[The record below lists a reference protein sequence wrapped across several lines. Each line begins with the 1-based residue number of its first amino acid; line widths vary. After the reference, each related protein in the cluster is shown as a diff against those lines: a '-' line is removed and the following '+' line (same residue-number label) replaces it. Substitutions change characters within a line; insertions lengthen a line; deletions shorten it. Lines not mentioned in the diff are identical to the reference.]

1 MDVTW
6 LNEQVFSA
14 GYAYDRESDPL
25 QDFRVDDHAYF
36 AQQQFA
42 IADHW
47 HVTVGGRVDDHSD
60 YGTEF
65 SPKLSAGGYPL
76 PFRPGPLS
84 SLKVFTSIGKGIKN
98 PVFGELFGSAFVDG
112 NPGLRPERARTVDA
126 GLEVTLDNQRWV
138 GRATYFDNAYTDQV
152 AFQFSPGLAAT
163 ASRTS
168 SISRG
173 LTRAASNSKPA
184 CSDHSRDSPP
194 TSAMPWSTRRSS
206 RPPARVINFSLA
218 SRSFGVPGIQGRCS

>member
-1 MDVTW
+1 VDVTW
-6 LNEQVFSA
+6 LNDQVFSA

-76 PFRPGPLS
+76 PFRRGPLS

-112 NPGLRPERARTVDA
+112 NPDLRPERARTVDA
-126 GLEVTLDNQRWV
+126 GLEVTLDNQRWM

-152 AFQFSPGLAAT
+152 AFQFSPGFGGDGVPDFLNIAGSDALEASLQRPLAGLTAHLSYALVDTKVVST
-163 ASRTS
+163 AS
-168 SISRG
+168 
-173 LTRAASNSKPA
+173 P
-184 CSDHSRDSPP
+184 SDQ
-194 TSAMPWSTRRSS
+194 
-206 RPPARVINFSLA
+206 F
-218 SRSFGVPGIQGRCS
+218 